1 MSSITV
7 KQKLGVVALPY
18 TLMFMLLLLLLI
30 GLLVLVL
37 VLVIVSLLLMSS
49 STIQQKLSVAAF
61 LYTSIFMLMLVLV
74 NISMYDITCSIISL
88 KFLIIPLFS
97 VCTCFLDA
105 VRLIIPISCDK

>member
-37 VLVIVSLLLMSS
+37 VLVSLLLMSN
-49 STIQQKLSVAAF
+49 STIQQKLWVVAF
-61 LYTSIFMLMLVLV
+61 PYTSLFMLMLVLV
-74 NISMYDITCSIISL
+74 NISMYDITCSSISL

-97 VCTCFLDA
+97 VYTCFLD
-105 VRLIIPISCDK
+105 VSPLIIPISCDKWC